1 MIRGKNLKA
10 TTFDISEGY
19 TVVNPI
25 FLKPIDRETFKELYT
40 MMMKTQADIRSEKFP
55 SGDIAA
61 IRNRNLRLQRLHS
74 ATIVMKNFARLRK
87 IPL

>member
-1 MIRGKNLKA
+1 MIRGKNPKA
-10 TTFDISEGY
+10 TAFDIAEGY

-40 MMMKTQADIRSEKFP
+40 MLMKKQAEIRSEKFP
-55 SGDIAA
+55 SGDMAA

-74 ATIVMKNFARLRK
+74 AAMIMKNFARLRK
-87 IPL
+87 IPV